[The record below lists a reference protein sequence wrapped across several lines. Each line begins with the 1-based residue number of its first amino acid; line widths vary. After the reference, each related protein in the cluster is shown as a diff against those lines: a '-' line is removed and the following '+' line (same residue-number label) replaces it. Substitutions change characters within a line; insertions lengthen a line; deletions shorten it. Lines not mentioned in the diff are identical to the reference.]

1 MKKGVVFLMT
11 LSMILM
17 TVACGTKEPEQIE
30 FEDVFGEMEQTRE
43 QLETDSVDV
52 MMEEQSESTEEQKS
66 PEEETTEEAD
76 ENSFLDV
83 LQKDKLIVIDPGH
96 QEKGNSEKE
105 PVAPGASEKKAKV
118 SSGTQ
123 GVASGLKEYEL
134 DLQVSLILKDI
145 LEERGYQVIMT
156 RTTNNVD
163 ISNSERAAVAN
174 DANADAFVRIH
185 ANGSENSSV
194 TGMMTIC
201 PTSQNPYCAEI
212 YQDSKLLAEEILDC
226 MVERTGAVK
235 EKVWET
241 DTMSGINWCKVPVTI
256 VEMGYMTNK
265 EEDLKMADADYQKV
279 IAEGIADGIDAYF
292 EQKAQTAGDLEVE
305 EETNP
310 EKISDLPEENSSEEI
325 SPETDYK
332 LNELAD

>member
-11 LSMILM
+11 LSMMLM
-17 TVACGTKEPEQIE
+17 TVACETKEPEQVE

-52 MMEEQSESTEEQKS
+52 MTEDQSESTEEQKS

-156 RTTNNVD
+156 RTTNDVD

-201 PTSQNPYCAEI
+201 PTSLNPYCAEI
-212 YQDSKLLAEEILDC
+212 YDDSKLLAEEILDC

-265 EEDLKMADADYQKV
+265 EEDLKMADAEYQKA
-279 IAEGIADGIDAYF
+279 IAEGIADGIGAYF

-305 EETNP
+305 EATNP
-310 EKISDLPEENSSEEI
+310 ERISDLPEEI